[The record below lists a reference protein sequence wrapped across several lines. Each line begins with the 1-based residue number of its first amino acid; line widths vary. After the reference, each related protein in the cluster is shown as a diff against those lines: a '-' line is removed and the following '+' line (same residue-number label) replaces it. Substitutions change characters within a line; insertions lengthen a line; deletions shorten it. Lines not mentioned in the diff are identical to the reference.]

1 MKKKNY
7 QLPLAILF
15 LLFSNLTFSQ
25 WETDSIN
32 NIFYNTGNVGIG
44 TMNPQH
50 NLQIGNGSSLS
61 LGLKGGIAGADA
73 RIIFEA
79 NDGSDRFQIVS
90 DMDGSTNNDLLRFQ
104 EQGNDVLVING
115 TGSVGIGTMNPQHNL
130 QIGNGSSL
138 SLGLKGG
145 IAGADAQIIF
155 EAGDGSDRFQI
166 VSDMDGSTDNDLL
179 RFQEQG
185 NDVLVINGTGN
196 VGIGTTSPDET
207 LTVKGKIHA
216 EEIIVDLNVPHPDY
230 VFEEDYEL
238 KSIRELEQYV
248 KTNKHL
254 PGIPTSEE
262 VKENGLSLGEMQTKL
277 LEKIEGYALYI
288 IELKKENVELE
299 EKLAKTQEEFLKR
312 IEKLEGN

>member
-277 LEKIEGYALYI
+277 
-288 IELKKENVELE
+288 
-299 EKLAKTQEEFLKR
+299 
-312 IEKLEGN
+312 